1 MMTMY
6 FVSTPILQTPDPRY
20 TSTRFRRRFRYAL
33 DPTIFDSFGIDVM
46 SQLEESKKTNAAIE
60 GDRKMY
66 LDAAIVRIMKA
77 NKTMTYEKIKT
88 ATIDAVKSHFAP
100 QVELIK
106 QRVDY
111 LVEAEY
117 LERDR
122 AERNKFRYVA

>member
-1 MMTMY
+1 
-6 FVSTPILQTPDPRY
+6 
-20 TSTRFRRRFRYAL
+20 
-33 DPTIFDSFGIDVM
+33 
-46 SQLEESKKTNAAIE
+46 
-60 GDRKMY
+60 MY

-88 ATIDAVKSHFAP
+88 ATIEAVKSHFAP
-100 QVELIK
+100 QVGLIK

-122 AERNKFRYVA
+122 AERNKFHYVA